1 MLHHIVIAILVVT
14 LPFAHPQSF
23 WSSIS
28 TCFLPCEQS
37 LAVAQG
43 LGPSSELLLDPVCH
57 QPPAIHHGSS
67 NSQQWGAQVVLS
79 IIIISSHCCCPVVP
93 ISAHFVVVLSLSLL
107 LSWFFYYCCPLLS
120 SSYPPWFVV
129 KHLQSTLQAGA
140 CSSVWWV
147 LGQLLVLLSLSAV
160 LFSNK

>member
-14 LPFAHPQSF
+14 LPFAPPQSF

-67 NSQQWGAQVVLS
+67 NSQQWGAEVVLS

-107 LSWFFYYCCPLLS
+107 LSSVVLLLPPLVCCQAPSIHPASRGLQQCVMGAGSASCRVIIVS
-120 SSYPPWFVV
+120 SSI
-129 KHLQSTLQAGA
+129 
-140 CSSVWWV
+140 
-147 LGQLLVLLSLSAV
+147 
-160 LFSNK
+160 